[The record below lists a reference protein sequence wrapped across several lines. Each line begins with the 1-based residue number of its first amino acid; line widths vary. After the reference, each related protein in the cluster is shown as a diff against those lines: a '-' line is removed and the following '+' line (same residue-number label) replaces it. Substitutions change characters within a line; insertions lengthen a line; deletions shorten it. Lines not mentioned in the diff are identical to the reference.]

1 MEIHIDEWLNVTPQ
15 GARAHTTAIRGPQ
28 ALDGSS
34 PPKRVGLG
42 FECPD
47 CGLKTVVEIGIAYSH
62 TC

>member
-15 GARAHTTAIRGPQ
+15 GAEAHTAAIFGPQ
-28 ALDGSS
+28 ALDGNA
-34 PPKRVGLG
+34 PPVGLG

-47 CGLKTVVEIGIAYSH
+47 CDLQTVVQIGMPYSH